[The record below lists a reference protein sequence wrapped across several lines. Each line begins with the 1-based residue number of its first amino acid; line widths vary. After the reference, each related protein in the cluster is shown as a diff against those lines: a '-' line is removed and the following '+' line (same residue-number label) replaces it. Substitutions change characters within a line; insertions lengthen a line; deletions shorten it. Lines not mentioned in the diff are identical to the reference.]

1 MYKIPFT
8 IKKYVD
14 ENISYPVGIIGCRA
28 TNPEMSFECCE
39 YDLAIFSEQKYGN
52 KILKLGNYKAE
63 LINLPLTYTQNNSLD
78 LKGMIFLKGNDSFI
92 LSSIGKTLDPE
103 HYLKVLKVS
112 GKKRII
118 NSLFYYEAIK
128 KNIEKQS
135 LMASMWL
142 KICAYDFL
150 GGILALSGS
159 KPMPLHELNQI
170 RHMNINRQDIADGV
184 RIALECIGLERA
196 TKSIILRSLE
206 AVSELISKEHD
217 KELTLIKI
225 KHLIDNDMFSDCYY
239 YLGKIGQRI
248 LTSKPEHFCS
258 DYIKLIQISLDL
270 ANDTPQTENLHS
282 QLVKISKNIL
292 RQINSPF

>member
-8 IKKYVD
+8 IKEYID
-14 ENISYPVGIIGCRA
+14 ENISCPVGVIGCRA

-39 YDLAIFSEQKYGN
+39 YDLAVFSEQKYGN

-63 LINLPLTYTQNNSLD
+63 LINLPLIFTQNNSLD
-78 LKGMIFLKGNDSFI
+78 LKGMILLKGNNNFI
-92 LSSIGKTLDPE
+92 LSSLNKNFDPK
-103 HYLKVLKVS
+103 HYLKVLKIS

-196 TKSIILRSLE
+196 AKSIILRSSG
-206 AVSELISKEHD
+206 AISELISKEHD

-225 KHLIDNDMFSDCYY
+225 KHLIDNGMFSDCYY
-239 YLGKIGQRI
+239 YLGKIGQRV
-248 LTSKPEHFCS
+248 LTSKPEGFCS
-258 DYIKLIQISLDL
+258 NYIKLIQISLDL
-270 ANDTPQTENLHS
+270 ANDMPQAENLHS
-282 QLVKISKNIL
+282 QLVKVSKNIL
-292 RQINSPF
+292 GQANSSL

>member
-1 MYKIPFT
+1 LYKILST
-8 IKKYVD
+8 IKEYID
-14 ENISYPVGIIGCRA
+14 ENISCPVGVIGCRA

-39 YDLAIFSEQKYGN
+39 YDLAVFSEQKYGN

-63 LINLPLTYTQNNSLD
+63 LINLPLIFTQNNSLD
-78 LKGMIFLKGNDSFI
+78 LKGMILLKGNNNFI
-92 LSSIGKTLDPE
+92 LSSLNKNFDPK
-103 HYLKVLKVS
+103 HYLKVLKIS

-196 TKSIILRSLE
+196 AKSIILRSSG
-206 AVSELISKEHD
+206 AISELISKEHD

-225 KHLIDNDMFSDCYY
+225 KHLIDNGMFSDCYY
-239 YLGKIGQRI
+239 YLGKIGQRV
-248 LTSKPEHFCS
+248 LTSKPEGFCS
-258 DYIKLIQISLDL
+258 NYIKLIQISLDL
-270 ANDTPQTENLHS
+270 ANDMPQAENLHS
-282 QLVKISKNIL
+282 QLVKVSKNIL
-292 RQINSPF
+292 GQANSSL